1 LRLSGASHG
10 LKTAVTVALKK
21 VLIITYYWPP
31 SGGSGVQRWV
41 KFAKYLRDFGWDPII
56 YTPSN
61 PERPAID
68 HSLSKDIPDDLTV
81 IKQPIWEPYSFYK
94 KFVGLKADEKLGSGL
109 MKTGKESSFFHS
121 LSVWIRGNFFI
132 PDARK
137 FWIRPSVNFLT
148 DYLSKNPVDAIIST
162 GPPHSMHM
170 IAKNVTSKISI
181 PWLADFRD
189 PWTNIDFFDELKLS
203 HYAKAKHHKLE
214 KEVLN
219 RADDIVVI
227 SPTMKKEFQE
237 ITDTPVSVIPNGFDS
252 ADFSKSTY
260 KPGSS
265 FSLSHVGMMTPTRNP
280 KILWEAIS
288 ELNKEIDTFKN
299 NFKLRLIG
307 KVDGAI
313 KEDIAHYDVQELV
326 QIESYIPHDE
336 IIDVQQNSDSL
347 LLIINNTPNAPLIL
361 TGKLFEYLAAKRP
374 IICLSPVNG
383 DAKEVIDETKSGAF
397 ILYSEKDRLKKEI
410 VRLYRNW
417 EQDITSY
424 EGINAD
430 KYSRQSL
437 TLKIANQLNALIS

>member
-1 LRLSGASHG
+1 MAQ
-10 LKTAVTVALKK
+10 TKK

-41 KFAKYLRDFGWDPII
+41 KFAKYLREFGWEPII

-68 HSLSKDIPDDLTV
+68 HSLSKDVPKDLTV
-81 IKQPIWEPYSFYK
+81 IKQPIWEPYIFYK
-94 KFVGLKADEKLGSGL
+94 KLVGLKKDEKLGSGL

-137 FWIRPSVNFLT
+137 FWIRPSVKFLT
-148 DYLSKNPVDAIIST
+148 DHLRDNPVDAIIST

-170 IAKNVTSKISI
+170 IAMNVTKQISI

-189 PWTNIDFFDELKLS
+189 PWTNIDFFEELRLS
-203 HYAKAKHHKLE
+203 KYARKKHHKLE
-214 KEVLN
+214 SKVLKT
-219 RADDIVVI
+219 ADDLVVI

-237 ITDTPVSVIPNGFDS
+237 ITNTPVSVVPNGFDKD
-252 ADFSKSTY
+252 DFSEESY
-260 KPGSS
+260 HPDSV

-280 KILWEAIS
+280 QVLWETLS
-288 ELNKEIDTFKN
+288 ELSKENHHFRN

-307 KVDGAI
+307 KIDGTI
-313 KEDIAHYDVQELV
+313 KEDIDRFNIQHLV
-326 QIESYIPHDE
+326 QFESYVPHNE
-336 IIDVQQNSDSL
+336 IIRIQQQSDAL

-374 IICLSPVNG
+374 IICLSPVDG
-383 DAKEVIDETKSGAF
+383 DAKEVIDETKAGRF
-397 ILYSEKDRLKKEI
+397 ILYSERDRLKSEI
-410 VRLYRNW
+410 MRLFQNW
-417 EQDITSY
+417 QEGINSY
-424 EGINAD
+424 EGIDAE
-430 KYSRQSL
+430 KYSRRSL
-437 TLKIANQLNALIS
+437 TKKIATQLNELVS